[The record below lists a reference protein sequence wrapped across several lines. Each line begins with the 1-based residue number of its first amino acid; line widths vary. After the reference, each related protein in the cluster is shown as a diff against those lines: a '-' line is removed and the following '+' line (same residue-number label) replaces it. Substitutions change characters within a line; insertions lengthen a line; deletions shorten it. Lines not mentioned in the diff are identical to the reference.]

1 MGNKRFKAVN
11 ALERVVVEAE
21 NEVCRR
27 KQAFGFVGEAR
38 SDYNVVG
45 AGQKAE
51 IFGGVSGVMT
61 QTDLLLSAARTAASP
76 RLEPSASP
84 SGVLWQVMTMRL
96 LASINFLQ
104 QKLCRHLLF

>member
-1 MGNKRFKAVN
+1 MVVNHNARRCGLGNKRFKAVN

-45 AGQKAE
+45 AGQKDE
-51 IFGGVSGVMT
+51 IFWRGVRSY
-61 QTDLLLSAARTAASP
+61 DAD
-76 RLEPSASP
+76 RLVAVGSKNCGKPEA
-84 SGVLWQVMTMRL
+84 
-96 LASINFLQ
+96 
-104 QKLCRHLLF
+104 